1 MQTKPLYKVAIFN
14 TNLPDYQIDKYLLSN
29 ATTIIPS
36 NNNAQAHQLFEKLS
50 SQYNVVVL
58 FKNNKLAIATNK
70 NK

>member
-1 MQTKPLYKVAIFN
+1 MQTKSLYKVAIFN
-14 TNLPDYQIDKYLLSN
+14 TNLPDYQIDKYLLNN
-29 ATTIIPS
+29 ATTIVTS
-36 NNNAQAHQLFEKLS
+36 NNNTQAHQIFEKLS